1 MIYGLHLLAL
11 LPLERIGQLDKSP
24 GETTYLHL
32 LDLLTEGSTVT
43 GSVLSGYADLLR
55 ALRHFE

>member
-1 MIYGLHLLAL
+1 VIYGFHLLAL
-11 LPLERIGQLDKSP
+11 LPLKRIGQLGESA

-43 GSVLSGYADLLR
+43 GSVLSGYADLLC